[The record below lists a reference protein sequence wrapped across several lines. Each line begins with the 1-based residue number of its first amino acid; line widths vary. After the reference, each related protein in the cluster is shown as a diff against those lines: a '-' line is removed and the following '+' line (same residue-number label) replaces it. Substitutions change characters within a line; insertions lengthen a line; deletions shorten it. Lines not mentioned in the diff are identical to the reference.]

1 LTPTQNYICIRFLH
15 LSIRFWP
22 TQKPELLVVYYTV
35 CDEKLWDLVGEEC
48 GLGLSIGPAIRLVY
62 SKYLCSI
69 DASMNEVVKSKVAHE
84 YDLVDERN
92 KSKKRWMELQ
102 VESKEFLSG
111 CAEHDVND
119 DSIDRRKLCLSN
131 RSVSSFGSEIRGVV
145 KKGGLES
152 SGKPKSWQVM

>member
-1 LTPTQNYICIRFLH
+1 VSAFGTDANGLHRGVLRPIRHRRKTVFASALIFVCLRSFLAYAKARI
-15 LSIRFWP
+15 SCSD
-22 TQKPELLVVYYTV
+22 VV

-69 DASMNEVVKSKVAHE
+69 DAWMNEVVKSKVAHE

-92 KSKKRWMELQ
+92 KSKKRSMELQ

-111 CAEHDVND
+111 CAEHGVD
-119 DSIDRRKLCLSN
+119 DDYRL
-131 RSVSSFGSEIRGVV
+131 EEVV
-145 KKGGLES
+145 CF
-152 SGKPKSWQVM
+152 